1 MSAPLSLLF
10 HHLSYSRKSQ
20 PAVVSSHSTEER
32 RKKQSKKLSCQN
44 GRPDPTVNRSNKTLV
59 LVDIA
64 SFKTHN

>member
-32 RKKQSKKLSCQN
+32 RKKQSKLSCQN